1 MFNGIVRFFDKLEDK
16 VRSRLSHYPI
26 LYALVG
32 AVGIVLVWKG
42 VWESAEH
49 FPILYGPASILL
61 GTAILLVT
69 GLMVSFFIGDTIIIS
84 GFKKEKKLVEKT
96 EKEML
101 AATQNQTD
109 ILTAEIQH
117 IHRDL
122 EEIKKEM
129 ADEGKEKDANPAP

>member
-1 MFNGIVRFFDKLEDK
+1 MLKKITTYFDKLEDR
-16 VRSRLSHYPI
+16 VRSVLSHYPI
-26 LYALVG
+26 LYSLIG

-84 GFKKEKKLVEKT
+84 GFKREKKLVEKT

-101 AATQNQTD
+101 EATRSQTEL
-109 ILTAEIQH
+109 LTKEIQH
-117 IHRDL
+117 IHDDL
-122 EEIKKEM
+122 EEIRKEIT
-129 ADEGKEKDANPAP
+129 DERKA

>member
-1 MFNGIVRFFDKLEDK
+1 MLKKLINFFDKLEDK

-96 EKEML
+96 EKEL
-101 AATQNQTD
+101 LEATRNQTD
-109 ILTAEIQH
+109 ILTAEIRH
-117 IHRDL
+117 MHRDL
-122 EEIKKEM
+122 EDIKRDM
-129 ADEGKEKDANPAP
+129 AEDGEKKSPTPAP

>member
-1 MFNGIVRFFDKLEDK
+1 MLKKLINFFDKLEDK
-16 VRSRLSHYPI
+16 VRIRLSHYPI

-84 GFKKEKKLVEKT
+84 GFKIEKKLVEKT

-101 AATQNQTD
+101 DATKNQTE

-122 EEIKKEM
+122 EEIKKDM
-129 ADEGKEKDANPAP
+129 AEEAEEKPTSPAI

>member
-1 MFNGIVRFFDKLEDK
+1 MFKGILRFFDKLEDR
-16 VRSRLSHYPI
+16 VRIRLSHYPI
-26 LYALVG
+26 LYAMVG

-42 VWESAEH
+42 VWETAEH

-61 GTAILLVT
+61 GTAILLLT

-84 GFKKEKKLVEKT
+84 GFKREKKLVEKT

-101 AATQNQTD
+101 EATQTQTD

-122 EEIKKEM
+122 EAIKKDITE
-129 ADEGKEKDANPAP
+129 ENKPI

>member
-1 MFNGIVRFFDKLEDK
+1 MRFFDKLEDK
-16 VRSRLSHYPI
+16 VRIRLSHYPI
-26 LYALVG
+26 LYSLVG

-61 GTAILLVT
+61 GVAILLVT

-84 GFKKEKKLVEKT
+84 GFKREKKLVEKT

-101 AATQNQTD
+101 EATQTQTD

-129 ADEGKEKDANPAP
+129 PLREAQTAEEKA

>member
-1 MFNGIVRFFDKLEDK
+1 MLKKITTYFDKLEDR
-16 VRSRLSHYPI
+16 VRSTLSHYPI
-26 LYALVG
+26 LYSLIG

-42 VWESAEH
+42 VWETAEH

-84 GFKKEKKLVEKT
+84 GFKREKKLVEKT

-101 AATQNQTD
+101 EATRNQTEL
-109 ILTAEIQH
+109 LTKEIQH
-117 IHRDL
+117 IHNDL
-122 EEIKKEM
+122 EEIKKEV
-129 ADEGKEKDANPAP
+129 AEAGEKA

>member
-1 MFNGIVRFFDKLEDK
+1 MLKRIVRFFDRLEDK
-16 VRSRLSHYPI
+16 VRSQLSHYPI

-32 AVGIVLVWKG
+32 AVGIILVWKG

-49 FPILYGPASILL
+49 FPILYGPVSILV
-61 GTAILLVT
+61 GTAILLMT

-84 GFKKEKKLVEKT
+84 GFKKEKKLVEKS

-101 AATQNQTD
+101 EATQTQTD
-109 ILTAEIQH
+109 ILTAELKH

-122 EEIKKEM
+122 EEIKKDIAQEDKPTS
-129 ADEGKEKDANPAP
+129 AL

>member
-1 MFNGIVRFFDKLEDK
+1 MLKKIYTFFDKLEDK
-16 VRSRLSHYPI
+16 VRSALSRYPI
-26 LYALVG
+26 LYSLVG

-42 VWESAEH
+42 VWETAEH
-49 FPILYGPASILL
+49 FPILYGPMSIIL

-84 GFKKEKKLVEKT
+84 GFKREKKLVEKT

-101 AATQNQTD
+101 EATKTQTE
-109 ILTAEIQH
+109 ILSAEIQH

-129 ADEGKEKDANPAP
+129 KDGEPDSTPKGA

>member
-1 MFNGIVRFFDKLEDK
+1 MLKKLINFFDKLEDK

-96 EKEML
+96 EKEL
-101 AATQNQTD
+101 LEATRNQTD
-109 ILTAEIQH
+109 ILTAEIRH
-117 IHRDL
+117 MHRDL
-122 EEIKKEM
+122 EDIKRDMVE
-129 ADEGKEKDANPAP
+129 EGEKKSPTPAP

>member
-1 MFNGIVRFFDKLEDK
+1 MLKKIVTYFDKLEDR
-16 VRSRLSHYPI
+16 VRSTLSHYPI
-26 LYALVG
+26 LYSLIG
-32 AVGIVLVWKG
+32 AIGIVLVWKG
-42 VWESAEH
+42 VWETAEH

-84 GFKKEKKLVEKT
+84 GFKREKKLVEKT

-101 AATQNQTD
+101 EATRNQTE
-109 ILTAEIQH
+109 ILTKEIQH
-117 IHRDL
+117 IHNDL

-129 ADEGKEKDANPAP
+129 DEPASRA

>member
-1 MFNGIVRFFDKLEDK
+1 MLKSILNFFDKLEDK
-16 VRSRLSHYPI
+16 VRIRLSHYPI
-26 LYALVG
+26 LYAMVG

-49 FPILYGPASILL
+49 FPILYGPASIVL

-84 GFKKEKKLVEKT
+84 GFKKDKKLVEKT
-96 EKEML
+96 GKEML
-101 AATQNQTD
+101 EATQTSTE
-109 ILTAEIQH
+109 LLAAEIQH

-122 EEIKKEM
+122 EDIKKEM
-129 ADEGKEKDANPAP
+129 AEEKPSPAP

>member
-1 MFNGIVRFFDKLEDK
+1 MLKKLINFFDKLEDK
-16 VRSRLSHYPI
+16 VRIRLSHYPI

-84 GFKKEKKLVEKT
+84 GFKKEKKLVDKT

-101 AATQNQTD
+101 DATKNQTE

-122 EEIKKEM
+122 EEIKKDM
-129 ADEGKEKDANPAP
+129 AEEAEEKPTSPAI

>member
-1 MFNGIVRFFDKLEDK
+1 MFKGIVHFFDKLEDR
-16 VRSRLSHYPI
+16 VRSKLSHYPI

-84 GFKKEKKLVEKT
+84 GFKREKKLAEKT
-96 EKEML
+96 EKEL
-101 AATQNQTD
+101 LEATQTQTD

-122 EEIKKEM
+122 EEIKKDMDGEN
-129 ADEGKEKDANPAP
+129 KSV

>member
-1 MFNGIVRFFDKLEDK
+1 MLKKVINFFDKLEDK

-61 GTAILLVT
+61 GVAILLVT

-101 AATQNQTD
+101 EATQTQTD

-122 EEIKKEM
+122 EEIKEDMAKE
-129 ADEGKEKDANPAP
+129 EKGPTPAL

>member
-1 MFNGIVRFFDKLEDK
+1 MIKEIVNFFDKLEDK
-16 VRSRLSHYPI
+16 VRNRLSHYPI
-26 LYALVG
+26 LYAMVG

-96 EKEML
+96 ENEML
-101 AATQNQTD
+101 EATQTQTD

-122 EEIKKEM
+122 EEIKKDIAEEDKS
-129 ADEGKEKDANPAP
+129 A

>member
-1 MFNGIVRFFDKLEDK
+1 MFKGLVRFFDKLEDK
-16 VRSRLSHYPI
+16 VRSKLSHYPI

-61 GTAILLVT
+61 GITILLVT

-84 GFKKEKKLVEKT
+84 GFRKEKKLVEKT

-101 AATQNQTD
+101 EATQTQTD
-109 ILTAEIQH
+109 IITAEIQH

-122 EEIKKEM
+122 EEIKKDIAE
-129 ADEGKEKDANPAP
+129 EGEKTPTPAP

>member
-1 MFNGIVRFFDKLEDK
+1 MLKKIVSFFDKLEDR
-16 VRSRLSHYPI
+16 VRSALSHYPI
-26 LYALVG
+26 LYSLIG
-32 AVGIVLVWKG
+32 AIGIVLVWKG
-42 VWESAEH
+42 VWETAER

-96 EKEML
+96 EKDLLE
-101 AATQNQTD
+101 ATKTQTD
-109 ILTAEIQH
+109 ILAAEIQH

-122 EEIKKEM
+122 EEIKKEV
-129 ADEGKEKDANPAP
+129 EESEKA

>member
-1 MFNGIVRFFDKLEDK
+1 MLKKLINFFDKLEDK
-16 VRSRLSHYPI
+16 VRIRLSHYPI

-101 AATQNQTD
+101 DATKNQTE

-122 EEIKKEM
+122 EEIKKDM
-129 ADEGKEKDANPAP
+129 AEEAEEKPTSPAI